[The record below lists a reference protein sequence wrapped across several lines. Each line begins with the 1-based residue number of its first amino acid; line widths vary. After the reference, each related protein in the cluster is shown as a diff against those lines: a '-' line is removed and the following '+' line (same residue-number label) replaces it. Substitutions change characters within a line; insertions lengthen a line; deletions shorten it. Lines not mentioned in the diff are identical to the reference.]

1 MTARSKFLFISMS
14 TAFGICCLGLIVG
27 LFQWLY
33 ATIYQHRS
41 LEDILGHSIPYYK
54 SLGGIGV
61 AGFMLFFAFL
71 ISAAT
76 DKKQDKPR

>member
-1 MTARSKFLFISMS
+1 MTARSRFLFITMS
-14 TAFGICCLGLIVG
+14 VAFGICCFGMIVG
-27 LFQWLY
+27 LFYGLY

-41 LEDILGHSIPYYK
+41 LEDILSHAIPYYK

-71 ISAAT
+71 ISAAA

>member
-1 MTARSKFLFISMS
+1 MTTRSRFLFISMS

-27 LFQWLY
+27 IVHGIY

-41 LEDILGHSIPYYK
+41 LENILGHAIPYYK
-54 SLGGIGV
+54 SLGGIGI
-61 AGFMLFFAFL
+61 AGFLLFFLFL
-71 ISAAT
+71 FSAAT